1 MKNTTF
7 PMKWL
12 RSSLTMK
19 IEPYNPMP
27 NGTCRTIK
35 TNYYKQSL
43 ANFIRKGAFGATA
56 VIEYEE
62 E

>member
-1 MKNTTF
+1 
-7 PMKWL
+7 MKWL

-43 ANFIRKGAFGATA
+43 ANFIRKGAFAATA